1 MIDRLRR
8 ALHGAARVISVALAI
23 GEVLFWGLM
32 AVLVLSMESTMMD
45 AVGLL
50 LVAILIGRLGLARD
64 RRGSAE
70 REQESWP
77 LNRRLPHGRDSWH
90 QRG

>member
-8 ALHGAARVISVALAI
+8 TLLGATRVISVALTI
-23 GEVLFWGLM
+23 GEILFWSLM
-32 AVLVLSMESTMMD
+32 AVLVLSMDRTMMD

-77 LNRRLPHGRDSWH
+77 LNRRLPHGRDAWH
-90 QRG
+90 QHG

>member
-8 ALHGAARVISVALAI
+8 TLHGATRVISVALTI
-23 GEVLFWGLM
+23 GEILFWSLM
-32 AVLVLSMESTMMD
+32 AVLVLSMDRMMMD

-77 LNRRLPHGRDSWH
+77 LNRRLPHGHDAWH